1 MCMVQAVVYTLGYQG
16 RSAEELVALLREKG
30 VERLVDVRQV
40 ALSRK
45 RGFSKTPLR
54 ERLEDAGLEYLH
66 LPELGNPRE
75 LREADLSREE
85 FRRRYLGHLQ
95 GEEAMVE
102 ALYLLVQQKSTA
114 LMCYERDPAEC
125 HRTILAEEL
134 ERRGARV
141 EHL

>member
-1 MCMVQAVVYTLGYQG
+1 VAQTVVYTLGYQG
-16 RSAEELVALLREKG
+16 RSAEELVALLRERG

-45 RGFSKTPLR
+45 RGFSKTSLR

-75 LREADLSREE
+75 LREADPPPEE
-85 FRRRYLGHLQ
+85 LRRRYREHLR

-114 LMCYERDPAEC
+114 LMCYERDPAAC
-125 HRTILAEEL
+125 HRIVLAEEL